1 MLLPF
6 HHVLEVGSLLIFRPG
21 FMTFFFPFTKGGLPL
36 AFPFTKG
43 ALFMAGLDLMALG
56 CVLPFYNE
64 LL

>member
-21 FMTFFFPFTKGGLPL
+21 FMTFFFPFTKG
-36 AFPFTKG
+36 